1 MGTIIEERRARA
13 EENYQKRRHEIE
25 EVVRLKKEGLTIS
38 EIAARLGIKESV
50 VICRLMQK

>member
-1 MGTIIEERRARA
+1 MGTTSEERRARA